1 MMKRKRKYIIISG
14 ILLCAA
20 LAGCGSGNDSMQ
32 DEMPETVIMQQE
44 EEIKQ
49 TAAESETESEN
60 VVRGNRI
67 ESQTFDVTLRPIG
80 EVTFASYEPK
90 DEENP
95 LADVVFTIEKND
107 EIVLQLPG
115 ETEDN
120 SNIEQFYQVEA
131 VSFPDYNHDDYDDI
145 IIIISYYLGAGPQA
159 AQPHSVI
166 RYYKGNEDGSFTYE
180 KQMSLDATTSLAEI
194 TIQAAKDFIE
204 YTKQTSDEE
213 PGGEQET
220 FQNDKETDGRNLEAW
235 QQAYADY
242 LLNDSDAA
250 AQEGYT
256 LITMSDD
263 EIPQL
268 VEVGIDEATGC
279 RIIYYA
285 KGEVHSAQLN
295 RLYFSYIPGENL
307 LCNSEGLM
315 DTYYDL
321 VYSIVDGEM
330 TLIAAGYYGAEDN
343 SNVQFD
349 AEGNLVYQYEW
360 NGVEMSKEEYEDELF
375 SVYDTSKAVSYDY
388 SSLYSVDEMI
398 EVIEKYLEG

>member
-49 TAAESETESEN
+49 TAAES
-60 VVRGNRI
+60 
-67 ESQTFDVTLRPIG
+67 
-80 EVTFASYEPK
+80 
-90 DEENP
+90 
-95 LADVVFTIEKND
+95 
-107 EIVLQLPG
+107 
-115 ETEDN
+115 
-120 SNIEQFYQVEA
+120 
-131 VSFPDYNHDDYDDI
+131 
-145 IIIISYYLGAGPQA
+145 
-159 AQPHSVI
+159 
-166 RYYKGNEDGSFTYE
+166 
-180 KQMSLDATTSLAEI
+180 
-194 TIQAAKDFIE
+194 
-204 YTKQTSDEE
+204 
-213 PGGEQET
+213 
-220 FQNDKETDGRNLEAW
+220 ETDGRNLEAW

-295 RLYFSYIPGENL
+295 QLYFSYIPGENL

-349 AEGNLVYQYEW
+349 AEGNPVYQYEW

-375 SVYDTSKAVSYDY
+375 SVYDTSRAVSYDY

>member
-49 TAAESETESEN
+49 TAAES
-60 VVRGNRI
+60 
-67 ESQTFDVTLRPIG
+67 
-80 EVTFASYEPK
+80 
-90 DEENP
+90 
-95 LADVVFTIEKND
+95 
-107 EIVLQLPG
+107 
-115 ETEDN
+115 
-120 SNIEQFYQVEA
+120 
-131 VSFPDYNHDDYDDI
+131 
-145 IIIISYYLGAGPQA
+145 
-159 AQPHSVI
+159 
-166 RYYKGNEDGSFTYE
+166 
-180 KQMSLDATTSLAEI
+180 
-194 TIQAAKDFIE
+194 
-204 YTKQTSDEE
+204 
-213 PGGEQET
+213 
-220 FQNDKETDGRNLEAW
+220 ETDGRNLEAW

-349 AEGNLVYQYEW
+349 AEGNPVYQYEW

-375 SVYDTSKAVSYDY
+375 SVYDTSRAVSYDY

>member
-49 TAAESETESEN
+49 TAAES
-60 VVRGNRI
+60 
-67 ESQTFDVTLRPIG
+67 
-80 EVTFASYEPK
+80 
-90 DEENP
+90 
-95 LADVVFTIEKND
+95 
-107 EIVLQLPG
+107 
-115 ETEDN
+115 
-120 SNIEQFYQVEA
+120 
-131 VSFPDYNHDDYDDI
+131 
-145 IIIISYYLGAGPQA
+145 
-159 AQPHSVI
+159 
-166 RYYKGNEDGSFTYE
+166 
-180 KQMSLDATTSLAEI
+180 
-194 TIQAAKDFIE
+194 
-204 YTKQTSDEE
+204 
-213 PGGEQET
+213 
-220 FQNDKETDGRNLEAW
+220 ETDGRNLEAW

-349 AEGNLVYQYEW
+349 AEGNPVYQYEW

-375 SVYDTSKAVSYDY
+375 SVYDTSRAVSYDY

-398 EVIEKYLEG
+398 EVIEKYLEE

>member
-1 MMKRKRKYIIISG
+1 MMKRKRKYIIISS

-32 DEMPETVIMQQE
+32 DEIPETVIMQQE

-67 ESQTFDVTLRPIG
+67 ES
-80 EVTFASYEPK
+80 
-90 DEENP
+90 
-95 LADVVFTIEKND
+95 
-107 EIVLQLPG
+107 
-115 ETEDN
+115 
-120 SNIEQFYQVEA
+120 
-131 VSFPDYNHDDYDDI
+131 
-145 IIIISYYLGAGPQA
+145 
-159 AQPHSVI
+159 
-166 RYYKGNEDGSFTYE
+166 
-180 KQMSLDATTSLAEI
+180 
-194 TIQAAKDFIE
+194 
-204 YTKQTSDEE
+204 QTSDEE

-256 LITMSDD
+256 LITMSGD

-349 AEGNLVYQYEW
+349 AEGNPVYQYEW
-360 NGVEMSKEEYEDELF
+360 NGMEMSKEEYEDELL
-375 SVYDTSKAVSYDY
+375 SVYDTSRAVSYDY
-388 SSLYSVDEMI
+388 SSLYSADEMI